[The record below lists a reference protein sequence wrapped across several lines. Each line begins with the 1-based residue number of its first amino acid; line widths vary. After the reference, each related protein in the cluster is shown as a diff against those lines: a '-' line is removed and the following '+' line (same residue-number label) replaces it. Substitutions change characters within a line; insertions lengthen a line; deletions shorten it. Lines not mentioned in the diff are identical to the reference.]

1 MIDTELRFAK
11 HVGEITHLL
20 GGRAYMIHQISGN
33 LADAGLIPGL
43 RAAWIVGVDGD
54 GVKPITTATTSC
66 R

>member
-1 MIDTELRFAK
+1 MIDTELRFPK
-11 HVGEITHLL
+11 HVGVITNLL
-20 GGRAYMIHQISGN
+20 GGRAYMIHRISDN